1 MLARF
6 AAAVLLLASLLS
18 AQPSA
23 PLVIDNQPLWTF
35 KASRAGFSPAERA
48 QDITENLI
56 HLAEDPRRQLDDV
69 REVVLETET
78 VLLVSHVYLFSVTD
92 EDARLEART
101 RADLFAERKRILLD
115 ALNHYRQ
122 RRTFGSLLRSLALS
136 AGALLGTILLLAL
149 LRYFYRRL
157 SAWAIRYVSVRSRSS
172 RVASIFRIFETPVR
186 LLLRGGLQLCFL
198 SLALLV
204 VLGSLSYVFSL
215 FPTTAGLS
223 GTVAAKA
230 WDVVL
235 TAVANLVGYLP
246 NLLVLVLV
254 ALFTYVLIRIAR
266 TLAHAIDAGA
276 VVFRSFH
283 RDWAKPTYD
292 LVKVLL
298 LLFSMVVAFPYL
310 PGGESPALKGASI
323 FIGVLVSLGSG
334 SAMGNVVSGVIL
346 TYMRPFRVGDRV
358 QIADT
363 TGDVVEKSLLVTRIR
378 TIKNVEVIVPNSAV
392 LGAHILNYS
401 SQAEQHGLILNT
413 TVTLGYDAPWRTV
426 ESLLINA
433 ALRTPGILAEPAPFV
448 LQTSLNDS
456 HISYQLNAFTK
467 DANRMAELYSCL
479 HRNIQDQ
486 FNEGGVEIMSP
497 MYLSVRD
504 GNTITIPEAN
514 RPGDYRP
521 SSFRVRS
528 DS

>member
-1 MLARF
+1 MLVRLVPA
-6 AAAVLLLASLLS
+6 LLLLVQLLP
-18 AQPSA
+18 AQPSV
-23 PLVIDNQPLWTF
+23 PLIIDNQQLWTI
-35 KASRAGFSPAERA
+35 KAPRAGFSPAERA
-48 QDITENLI
+48 QDIADNLI
-56 HLAEDPRRQLDDV
+56 HLAEDPRRQLDDI

-92 EDARLEART
+92 DDAKLEGRN
-101 RADLFAERKRILLD
+101 RATLFAERKRLLLD
-115 ALNHYRQ
+115 ALNQYRQ
-122 RRTFGSLLRSLALS
+122 RRTFGSLLRSVALA
-136 AGALLGTILLLAL
+136 AGALIVAVLLLTL
-149 LRYFYRRL
+149 LRFLYRRL
-157 SAWAIRYVSVRSRSS
+157 SAWAVRYVSVRSRSS
-172 RVASIFRIFETPVR
+172 RVASLFRIFETPVR
-186 LLLRGGLQLCFL
+186 LLLRGGLQLGFFAW
-198 SLALLV
+198 ALV
-204 VLGSLSYVFSL
+204 IVFSSLSYIFSL

-235 TAVANLVGYLP
+235 AVAANILGYFPNLVV
-246 NLLVLVLV
+246 LLLV
-254 ALFTYVLIRIAR
+254 ALFTYGLIRIAR
-266 TLAHAIDAGA
+266 TLAHAIDSGT

-283 RDWAKPTYD
+283 REWAIPTYD

-298 LLFSMVVAFPYL
+298 LLFAMVVAFPYL

-401 SQAEQHGLILNT
+401 SQAQHHGLILNT

-433 ALRTPGILAEPAPFV
+433 ALRTPGILAEPTPFV

-456 HISYQLNAFTK
+456 HISYQLNAYTK
-467 DANRMAELYSCL
+467 EANRMAELYSSL

-504 GNTITIPEAN
+504 GNTMAIPEAN
-514 RPGDYRP
+514 RPAGYQP
-521 SSFRVRS
+521 SPFRVRS
-528 DS
+528 ES

>member
-1 MLARF
+1 MLVRLVSA
-6 AAAVLLLASLLS
+6 LLLAQLLP

-23 PLVIDNQPLWTF
+23 PLVIDNRPLWTV
-35 KASRAGFSPAERA
+35 KTPRAGFSPAERA
-48 QDITENLI
+48 QEIAENFI
-56 HLAEDPRRQLDDV
+56 HLAEDPRRQLDDL
-69 REVVLETET
+69 RDFVLETET

-92 EDARLEART
+92 EDARAEGRG
-101 RADLFAERKRILLD
+101 RAELYAERKRLL
-115 ALNHYRQ
+115 LEVLSQYREQ
-122 RRTFGSLLRSLALS
+122 RTFASLLRSLGLA
-136 AGALLGTILLLAL
+136 AGALLLAVLLLAL
-149 LRYFYRRL
+149 LRFLYRRL
-157 SAWAIRYVSVRSRSS
+157 SAWAVRYVSVRSRGS
-172 RVASIFRIFETPVR
+172 RVASLFRIFEVPVR
-186 LLLRGGLQLCFL
+186 LLLRGGLQLLFL
-198 SLALLV
+198 TLALLV
-204 VLGSLSYVFSL
+204 VFSSLSYVFSL

-230 WDVVL
+230 WEVVL
-235 TAVANLVGYLP
+235 NVAGNVLGYLP

-254 ALFTYVLIRIAR
+254 ALSTYGLIRIAH
-266 TLAHAIDAGA
+266 TLAHAIDSGT

-283 RDWAKPTYD
+283 REWAMPTYD

-298 LLFSMVVAFPYL
+298 LLFAMVVAFPYL

-401 SQAEQHGLILNT
+401 SQAQQHGLILNT

-426 ESLLINA
+426 ESLLIAA
-433 ALRTPGILAEPAPFV
+433 ALRTPGIVAEPAPFV

-456 HISYQLNAFTK
+456 HISYQLNAHTR
-467 DANRMAELYSCL
+467 DANRMAELYSSL

-514 RPGDYRP
+514 RPPDYQP

-528 DS
+528 PS